1 MMRAIKIHLPESCR
15 EQGWKNPKF
24 HLLLHYVDMIVA
36 YGAPKNYDSQCPE
49 HNHKYAAKK
58 PGRRSQKT
66 NINSEFERQVAT
78 RVSQAMIID
87 ELYTSTN
94 KKLDDEKSDSSDNE
108 NDSIII
114 QSKKQCIFCHNHQI

>member
-1 MMRAIKIHLPESCR
+1 
-15 EQGWKNPKF
+15 
-24 HLLLHYVDMIVA
+24 MIVA

-78 RVSQAMIID
+78 KVSQAMIID
-87 ELYTSTN
+87 ELFEYQLINFESMFN
-94 KKLDDEKSDSSDNE
+94 L
-108 NDSIII
+108 
-114 QSKKQCIFCHNHQI
+114 FH